1 MKQSPQ
7 GLNEIFLFIKIKTV
21 WDEILSNGGTWSQL
35 LISLVR
41 VQVYT
46 FKGFPGGTSGKKPLA
61 SAGGMRDMGSVPGLG
76 GSSGRGHGSPL
87 QCSCLESP
95 MDRGAWRA
103 ESVGLQRG
111 GHNGSDL
118 AHTCLHI

>member
-1 MKQSPQ
+1 MVGLGHNCLSVLFVFRCTHLRASPAA
-7 GLNEIFLFIKIKTV
+7 
-21 WDEILSNGGTWSQL
+21 
-35 LISLVR
+35 LV
-41 VQVYT
+41 V
-46 FKGFPGGTSGKKPLA
+46 KKPLA

-95 MDRGAWRA
+95 MDRGAWQA

-111 GHNGSDL
+111 GHNGS
-118 AHTCLHI
+118 A